1 MQLPVTDTYAI
12 DSFIGAKFNF
22 KISEHG
28 L

>member
-22 KISEHG
+22 KIS
-28 L
+28 

>member
-22 KISEHG
+22 
-28 L
+28 